1 ANGNNERYQTLGQ
14 ALDPK
19 APATPTL
26 GGSPRGI
33 LSIKLPQPVNAYN
46 KKKSIREAPVEARI
60 IVFLRGFVVYFWVDR
75 PRRKFCYWE
84 VSITFLFA
92 VISFL
97 IFCFYFCN
105 PSLQWFLC
113 KLKREVSKISF
124 FILYLLFYYVLFLK
138 GHIALQVR
146 SSTLLFS
153 FIKSLLFCVS

>member
-1 ANGNNERYQTLGQ
+1 LVGLSNVSLLSGNICRLHGR
-14 ALDPK
+14 ALLLTKRKVSAKPHSK
-19 APATPTL
+19 
-26 GGSPRGI
+26 PR
-33 LSIKLPQPVNAYN
+33 A
-46 KKKSIREAPVEARI
+46 I
-60 IVFLRGFVVYFWVDR
+60 IFLRGFVVYFWVDR
-75 PRRKFCYWE
+75 RRRKFCYWE

>member
-1 ANGNNERYQTLGQ
+1 MCRLCVPCKCA
-14 ALDPK
+14 K
-19 APATPTL
+19 MC
-26 GGSPRGI
+26 GGLVEVLIVRRVVKFPLAGLRITKRKVSAKPQSKPRT
-33 LSIKLPQPVNAYN
+33 
-46 KKKSIREAPVEARI
+46 I
-60 IVFLRGFVVYFWVDR
+60 IFLRGFVVYFWVDR
-75 PRRKFCYWE
+75 RRRKFCYWE

-92 VISFL
+92 VIPFL